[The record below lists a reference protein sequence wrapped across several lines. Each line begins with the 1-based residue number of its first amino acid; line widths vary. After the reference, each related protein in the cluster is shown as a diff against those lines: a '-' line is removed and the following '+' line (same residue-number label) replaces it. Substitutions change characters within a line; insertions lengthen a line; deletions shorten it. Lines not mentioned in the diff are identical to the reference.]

1 MSLTNEQIKLI
12 ATYWNKWQTVAS
24 NAEPVVGGSGAFAR
38 AIASPSEN
46 RSQTTQAIN
55 FLYGQAN
62 LDEPEVIFITNP
74 HSYYAQAFLC
84 SMPDDIQA
92 TLEPML
98 RNNPN
103 NLFLDET
110 GDNIAQILARQF
122 LLPIESLNGAYLR
135 QTLIKI
141 EQGKSLA
148 EARREADEEVYSQEN
163 RIILKTIA
171 QIDIQFQKQF
181 GASKIDSILHIEN
194 NKSWMGAIYDSLY
207 SNLNIPKASI
217 AEVIDRGYHDFS
229 GIQVGCFDRVLL
241 AFACARF
248 DCLREILDLEI
259 GVHEEVVR
267 SLVQSGGKL
276 FLPYQRICLVC
287 EPLDILSFYNKSA

>member
-1 MSLTNEQIKLI
+1 MNLTNERIKLI

-24 NAEPVVGGSGAFAR
+24 NALPVA
-38 AIASPSEN
+38 

-55 FLYGQAN
+55 FLYQQAN

-98 RNNPN
+98 KNNPN
-103 NLFLDET
+103 NLFLDRA
-110 GDNIAQILARQF
+110 GANIAQILARQF
-122 LLPIESLNGAYLR
+122 LLPIECLNGEYLR
-135 QTLIKI
+135 QTLIRLK
-141 EQGKSLA
+141 QGKSLV
-148 EARREADEEVYSQEN
+148 EARREADEEVYDRET
-163 RIILKTIA
+163 RINLRSIA
-171 QIDIQFQKQF
+171 QIDIQFYKQF

-217 AEVIDRGYHDFS
+217 AEVIDRGYYDFS

-248 DCLREILDLEI
+248 DCLGEMLDLEI
-259 GVHEEVVR
+259 GVNAEVVR
-267 SLVQSGGKL
+267 SLVQSGGRI
-276 FLPYQRICLVC
+276 FFPYQRICLVC
-287 EPLDILSFYNKSA
+287 ESLDILSFYHKSV